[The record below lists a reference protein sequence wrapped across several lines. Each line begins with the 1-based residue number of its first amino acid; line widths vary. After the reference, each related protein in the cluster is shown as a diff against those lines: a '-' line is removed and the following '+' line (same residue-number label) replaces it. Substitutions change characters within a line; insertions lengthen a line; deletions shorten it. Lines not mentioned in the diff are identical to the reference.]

1 MRLSEKD
8 VLACAALADDIRS
21 VRQGDGLFP
30 ARLHEGL
37 VDLLGARC
45 SGAYT
50 LQVADGAVQ
59 VDALTTH
66 NVSSPLVQ
74 SIVNENLAAKGRQG
88 PFIQLR
94 PPRAQRNRAVLLSE
108 LEPNPRRL
116 AKVRAEAGLDRMQLG
131 GADQVR
137 VLVCDGSAFQAFVGA
152 YREEPFSARQRQLL
166 AGLTPAL
173 IERTRLL
180 SRLPLS
186 QLTFSALETV
196 FENAA
201 AASGLV
207 NGAGGVVLGNARL
220 RESAIE
226 WRAPLLAAIKG
237 DRSTFSVTPVDAA
250 GVPRHYLVRQLDVT
264 TRVSDAF
271 ARRYRLSPREREVL
285 EHLAAGRSNA
295 AIAVLLVCSVR
306 TAEAHVA
313 HVLAKTNT
321 GARTEV
327 IDLLLREG
335 T

>member
-21 VRQGDGLFP
+21 VRQGDALFP
-30 ARLHEGL
+30 PRLHERL
-37 VDLLGARC
+37 VDLLGARA

-50 LQVADGAVQ
+50 LRVANELVQ

-66 NVSSPLVQ
+66 NVSSPLAQRV
-74 SIVNENLAAKGRQG
+74 VNENLAAKGRQG

-94 PPRAQRNRAVLLSE
+94 PPQDQRNRAVLLSE
-108 LEPNPRRL
+108 LAPDLRRRKKL
-116 AKVRAEAGLDRMQLG
+116 CADAGLDRMQLE

-137 VLVCDGSAFQAFVGA
+137 VLLCDGGAFQAFLGA
-152 YREEPFSARQRQLL
+152 YREQPFSARHRQLL

-173 IERTRLL
+173 LERARLHA
-180 SRLPLS
+180 RLPLS
-186 QLTFSALETV
+186 ELTFAALETL
-196 FENAA
+196 FNNTA

-207 NGAGGVVLGNARL
+207 DAAGRVVLGNARL
-220 RESAIE
+220 RERAIE
-226 WRAPLLAAIKG
+226 WRAPLLAATKG

-250 GVPRHYLVRQLDVT
+250 GVPRHYLVRQLDVS

-271 ARRYRLSPREREVL
+271 ALRYRLSPREREVL

-327 IDLLLREG
+327 IDLLLRENA
-335 T
+335 